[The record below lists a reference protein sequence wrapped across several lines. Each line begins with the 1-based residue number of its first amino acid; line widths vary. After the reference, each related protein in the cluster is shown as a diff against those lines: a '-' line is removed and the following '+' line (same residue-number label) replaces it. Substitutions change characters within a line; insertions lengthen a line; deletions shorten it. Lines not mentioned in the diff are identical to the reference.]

1 MLGKRMAVIGVAGE
15 CPGTDD
21 QPLFLRDREAHL
33 DAELVGLARPEGYG
47 GISVGQSKIK
57 LSQER
62 LALMLSLSR
71 QTTNRLLKLL
81 ETQGI
86 VHLRFGE
93 IEILDMEKL
102 RSAAV
107 AGSSRGA

>member
-1 MLGKRMAVIGVAGE
+1 
-15 CPGTDD
+15 
-21 QPLFLRDREAHL
+21 
-33 DAELVGLARPEGYG
+33 
-47 GISVGQSKIK
+47 
-57 LSQER
+57 
-62 LALMLSLSR
+62 MLSLSR

-107 AGSSRGA
+107 AGNSRGA